1 MTTFLERFRNRPL
14 DWADLPTKLDWP
26 GDTSKEEARGRRR
39 KVRTTT
45 ACTRSFG
52 CVATPSDAVAAQAR
66 LECELD
72 VDCQMHVDAD
82 RPLTSDESAASSTA
96 PMRGKKRAFAAPHKH
111 APTREE
117 KPAAA
122 AAEHGLSKEDM
133 RWMKAKELRDLL
145 KEMGLPT
152 TGSKAQLIERLEKSA
167 QPPEGDGG
175 GEAAVED
182 SATRL
187 ESSDDA
193 SGDVSFRVKHK
204 TLKGKRVSVAGAKAR
219 HKISAEGL
227 LVVDDMGIKVMDGSA
242 VVERY
247 PLETLTGWGGIGKDR
262 FYLDLGEAPADSN
275 LQVGDRPTEAQIA
288 HLTQFVTAEAAEIGD
303 ELTLRSERMLQRSK
317 GEL

>member
-1 MTTFLERFRNRPL
+1 MQHRLTLL
-14 DWADLPTKLDWP
+14 L
-26 GDTSKEEARGRRR
+26 
-39 KVRTTT
+39 
-45 ACTRSFG
+45 
-52 CVATPSDAVAAQAR
+52 QAR

-152 TGSKAQLIERLEKSA
+152 TGSKAQLMERLEKS
-167 QPPEGDGG
+167 QPPEDDGG

-242 VVERY
+242 VVERF
-247 PLETLTGWGGIGKDR
+247 PLETLTGVTTTELDR
-262 FYLDLGEAPADSN
+262 QYQRYLADQQAGLSPPRTRTPR
-275 LQVGDRPTEAQIA
+275 Q
-288 HLTQFVTAEAAEIGD
+288 
-303 ELTLRSERMLQRSK
+303 
-317 GEL
+317 

>member
-1 MTTFLERFRNRPL
+1 MTP
-14 DWADLPTKLDWP
+14 P
-26 GDTSKEEARGRRR
+26 RRR
-39 KVRTTT
+39 RGAGGGRCEPPPARDIFRLRCKHRLTLLL
-45 ACTRSFG
+45 
-52 CVATPSDAVAAQAR
+52 QER

-111 APTREE
+111 APTHEE

-152 TGSKAQLIERLEKSA
+152 TGSKAQLMERLEKSA
-167 QPPEGDGG
+167 QQPEDDDG

-187 ESSDDA
+187 SSEDT
-193 SGDVSFRVKHK
+193 SGEVSFRVQHK
-204 TLKGKRVSVAGAKAR
+204 TLKDKRVTVPGAKAR

-262 FYLDLGEAPADSN
+262 FYLDLGDAPVDSN
-275 LQVGDRPTEAQIA
+275 LQVGNRPTEAQIA
-288 HLTQFVTAEAAEIGD
+288 HLTQFLTAEAAEIGD

>member
-1 MTTFLERFRNRPL
+1 
-14 DWADLPTKLDWP
+14 
-26 GDTSKEEARGRRR
+26 
-39 KVRTTT
+39 
-45 ACTRSFG
+45 
-52 CVATPSDAVAAQAR
+52 
-66 LECELD
+66 
-72 VDCQMHVDAD
+72 
-82 RPLTSDESAASSTA
+82 
-96 PMRGKKRAFAAPHKH
+96 MRGKKRAFAAPHKH

-152 TGSKAQLIERLEKSA
+152 TGSKAQLIERLEK
-167 QPPEGDGG
+167 QPPEDDGG

-204 TLKGKRVSVAGAKAR
+204 TLKGKRVSVPGAKAR

-242 VVERY
+242 VVERF